1 MNIVAI
7 ESQTN
12 QKVQLFHSLRLF
24 ADKDKIV
31 WEITTNVEKYR
42 CEIHE
47 DRYNDLS
54 SVMEFL
60 KGQGLYND
68 CIYIQFDNNRSYLII
83 GFGNNQRK
91 LTGTLKTIK
100 TKVEAA
106 QPQIPV
112 ND

>member
-1 MNIVAI
+1 MKIVAI

-12 QKVQLFHSLRLF
+12 QKIQLFHSLRLF
-24 ADKDKIV
+24 SDKDKIV
-31 WEITTNVEKYR
+31 WEITTNIEKYR

-47 DRYNDLS
+47 DRYNALS

-60 KGQGLYND
+60 KGQGLYSG
-68 CIYIQFDNNRSYLII
+68 CIYIQFDNNRSYLTI
-83 GFGNNQRK
+83 GFENNQRK

-100 TKVEAA
+100 TKAEVT
-106 QPQIPV
+106 QQQLPV